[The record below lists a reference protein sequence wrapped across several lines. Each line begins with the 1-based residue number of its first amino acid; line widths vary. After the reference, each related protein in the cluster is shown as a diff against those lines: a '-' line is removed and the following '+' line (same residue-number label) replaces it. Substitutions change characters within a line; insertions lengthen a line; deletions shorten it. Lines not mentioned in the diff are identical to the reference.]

1 MYFKDPQFQVV
12 GFDSVDDES
21 KADVTLLNSDTPTPD
36 NWGGS
41 KNPPYRSYIIR
52 TLLTGLIS

>member
-1 MYFKDPQFQVV
+1 MV